1 MALPTI
7 VKIFNR
13 SDFTVQLPLAD
24 GYDGQE
30 FRFTLYTCGEPE
42 NGWVASYIDGVYT
55 NCTVDG
61 DIVVIYVN
69 NNNKMNPGCLTVQS
83 EYDYYNSHF
92 RDNEDNVKDNYKTN
106 IYLVAYRTNAFSAEF
121 KPTNIPDLT
130 NVSDYVTFS
139 DLEAMSYA
147 TTTYVADYVAA
158 YGGNVDLSAYV
169 TKVELQEDLAAYV
182 TKEELNEAGYL
193 TSVPSNY
200 ATKGYAAEKANE
212 AKAQSYSYVV
222 DYVATYAPTVDLSAY
237 AKKSDLNAYVT
248 KEELNAA
255 GYVTSS
261 VLDGYVTDTELD
273 VALDGYATK
282 SYVVDYVATYGGN
295 VDLSSYVTKDELNQ
309 AGYLT
314 SIPSEYVTENELS
327 GMGYADKTYVANYVA
342 TYGGNVDLSSYATK
356 SYVAEYVATYAP
368 EPDLSSYATK
378 SYVAEYV
385 ATYAPTVD
393 LSSYVTKDELNQAG
407 YLTSIPSD
415 YATYEAISQM
425 GYITS
430 IPAEYV
436 TESELSNMGY
446 ATITYVTEYVAT
458 YAPSVDL
465 SSYVTKD
472 ELNQAGYI
480 SSIPS
485 EYITESELNNMSYA
499 DKAYVAN
506 YVATYAPSVDLSSY
520 VTKDELNQAGY
531 ISSIPSEYITESEL
545 NNMSYATT
553 TYVADYVFAYGGNVD
568 LSAYVTKTELNN
580 AGYITSIPSE
590 YITESELASTLTS
603 YAKTIWLG
611 SYVKKTELN
620 QILEDAS
627 YATVME
633 ITQYDYDM
641 LSTYEKANG
650 YLYVIVDADDYEFGE
665 YVTYAYLV
673 DYVNTYASPAD
684 LSSYATKSYV
694 ADYVATYAPQPDLS
708 AYVTKDELNNA
719 GYITSIPSDYATYD
733 AISQMGYITSIPSD
747 YATYDAISQMGYLTS
762 IPSEY
767 ITQDELSANAY
778 LTQHQDLSA
787 YAKLTDLNSYVTKTE
802 LNNAGYL
809 TSIPSD
815 YATYA
820 AISQM
825 GYLTAI
831 PSEYIT
837 QDELSANAYLTQH
850 QDLSAYATKS
860 YVADYVATYAPQPDL
875 SSYVTKTELNNAGYI
890 SSIPSDYATYEA
902 ISQMGYITS
911 SDLPVIDESI
921 IPKETTTY
929 TLGSSSYIYSDL
941 YASSH
946 WFNSNSRIRNLS
958 GGVQIIKNGTA
969 IAQFKDTPELSPN
982 SNKSASL
989 GASDNMWSA
998 TYTESL
1004 YINGYTGLSS
1014 YNFQYDSATNTL
1026 TITV

>member
-499 DKAYVAN
+499 
-506 YVATYAPSVDLSSY
+506 
-520 VTKDELNQAGY
+520 
-531 ISSIPSEYITESEL
+531 
-545 NNMSYATT
+545 TT

-719 GYITSIPSDYATYD
+719 
-733 AISQMGYITSIPSD
+733 GYITSIPSD